1 MVVAPLL
8 LMGMSPKCWTFDS
21 REFTL
26 VIYMTLSTRR
36 LPDGVM
42 VLLRTMACVTSSG
55 DRLNILSFSGLTLMR
70 TDRALDPNGGG
81 AVRPGT
87 LANKGLIRV
96 IATSKMSFRLTVL
109 LLNTSSP
116 TGREDASKRITCGG
130 KAPGGKNAWLRE
142 TCKATCADASP
153 MSVPS

>member
-21 REFTL
+21 REFSL
-26 VIYMTLSTRR
+26 VIYMTLSTRK
-36 LPDGVM
+36 LPNGVM
-42 VLLRTMACVTSSG
+42 VLLRTMACVTLAG
-55 DRLNILSFSGLTLMR
+55 ERLNLLIFPGLTLMR

-96 IATSKMSFRLTVL
+96 MATSKMSLRLTVL
-109 LLNTSSP
+109 LLNTNSP
-116 TGREDASKRITCGG
+116 TGSD
-130 KAPGGKNAWLRE
+130 
-142 TCKATCADASP
+142 D
-153 MSVPS
+153 